1 MSTIFDFEADCLFN
15 SPHLSC
21 FLCMFLRSERKR
33 VCSNKISR
41 LGGMTKQ
48 EFGFLSGFTFDGHL
62 CSYKDEHMQYA
73 GPDNFKFTPNIYDC
87 MTRDYSKMRTVS
99 TMCYL
104 WDISY
109 LVLQIFQIMPSCF
122 ASSGTADPLLTIT
135 QGVADSTLTIRQTQ
149 SACASVKHA
158 KLGIHFIV
166 HALPTHAQYSQ
177 KSRAWVGGGWQACR
191 ITLR

>member
-15 SPHLSC
+15 FPHLSC

-87 MTRDYSKMRTVS
+87 MTRDYSKMRT
-99 TMCYL
+99 
-104 WDISY
+104 
-109 LVLQIFQIMPSCF
+109 IMPSCF

-177 KSRAWVGGGWQACR
+177 KSRA
-191 ITLR
+191 